1 MEDFLYT
8 PATWSYQFYCEA
20 ALKPKMSDPGL
31 EIATI
36 FHPILIL
43 IFQQS
48 GCRREATQSRRHI
61 CPAGGKWHSF
71 TACSHIYQTCLQTH
85 TSMRMHTYT
94 RACTIKELPGAESM
108 FKCGRK

>member
-1 MEDFLYT
+1 MKELYFFSWKIFSILQQ
-8 PATWSYQFYCEA
+8 AYQLPVLQLYCEA

-31 EIATI
+31 EIAAI

-48 GCRREATQSRRHI
+48 GCRRGATQSRRHI
-61 CPAGGKWHSF
+61 CPAGGKRHSF

-85 TSMRMHTYT
+85 T
-94 RACTIKELPGAESM
+94 
-108 FKCGRK
+108 